1 MVATAREEK
10 NLMKTMKEGVELGEE
25 TKKVKGVGGGD
36 VEEFVMFGQEGGSE
50 DDGKKKGDDE
60 GGD

>member
-25 TKKVKGVGGGD
+25 TKKVKG
-36 VEEFVMFGQEGGSE
+36 ERRAGSL
-50 DDGKKKGDDE
+50 
-60 GGD
+60 

>member
-25 TKKVKGVGGGD
+25 TKKVKGGVGS
-36 VEEFVMFGQEGGSE
+36 MMWRSL
-50 DDGKKKGDDE
+50 
-60 GGD
+60 